1 MAFIES
7 IRKMMGWCPN
17 AKAPRYMS
25 TKAEYENARKV
36 ARAPGPETS
45 PDPAGIAG
53 RDQPGY
59 RENILLILLAL
70 VWLLPIAYRHELLP
84 IFIIL
89 SAAAMYYDAQNIR
102 AGNYFEKETF
112 LGNIVTWRPISWGVV
127 TAVGGVIIMA
137 IYLFHR
143 KEIFNANN

>member
-1 MAFIES
+1 
-7 IRKMMGWCPN
+7 
-17 AKAPRYMS
+17 MS
-25 TKAEYENARKV
+25 TKAEYENAWKI
-36 ARAPGPETS
+36 AQAPGPKPS
-45 PDPAGIAG
+45 PNPASNAG
-53 RDQPGY
+53 RDHPGY
-59 RENILLILLAL
+59 RENILLVLLAL

-112 LGNIVTWRPISWGVV
+112 LGNIVTWRPISWGAV